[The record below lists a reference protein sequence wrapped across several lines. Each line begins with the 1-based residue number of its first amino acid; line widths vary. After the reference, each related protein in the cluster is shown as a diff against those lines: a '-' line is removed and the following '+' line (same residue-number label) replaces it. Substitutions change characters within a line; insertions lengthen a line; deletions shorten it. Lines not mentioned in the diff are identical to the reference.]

1 MALGFTIVNCLFG
14 ANIILVGNIL
24 LVFGTWGGGGGG
36 GDQISIVNLGQKG
49 RRRFK
54 KGKTSPAR
62 RPQGSIPKNWGK
74 WGTKAT
80 KSPIR
85 KVQTRI
91 VLFLTIHPRIFSK
104 VYRRLCL
111 AERVSAP
118 SKLGEITSKLKNHHL
133 HIKCL
138 LPTSQA
144 AFIMEWLIRIVSY
157 T

>member
-24 LVFGTWGGGGGG
+24 LVFGTLGGVGGG
-36 GDQISIVNLGQKG
+36 SNKHSKPRAKRKEKGQKG
-49 RRRFK
+49 QDKPSSQASRKHTK
-54 KGKTSPAR
+54 KLRKS
-62 RPQGSIPKNWGK
+62 WGK

-80 KSPIR
+80 KSLIR
-85 KVQTRI
+85 KVQPRI
-91 VLFLTIHPRIFSK
+91 VLFFTIHPRIF
-104 VYRRLCL
+104 CL

-118 SKLGEITSKLKNHHL
+118 SEPGEITSKLKNHHY